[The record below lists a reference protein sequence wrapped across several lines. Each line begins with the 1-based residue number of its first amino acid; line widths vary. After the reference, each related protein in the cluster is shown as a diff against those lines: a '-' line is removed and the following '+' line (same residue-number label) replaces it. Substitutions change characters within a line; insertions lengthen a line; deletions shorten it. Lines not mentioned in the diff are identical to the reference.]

1 MNNLLLFAII
11 IGVLIIVSIIVF
23 FIIRKGNEPTPSPTS
38 IPQPNTPQPNTPQP
52 NTPQPSTVQPTD
64 QNRSREELFNNA
76 LDKWAPN

>member
-23 FIIRKGNEPTPSPTS
+23 FIIRKGNAPTPSPTS
-38 IPQPNTPQPNTPQP
+38 IPQP